1 MIKKETNKNGLIE
14 LFRFFCSVWVAYF
27 HGFSP
32 ILSDKFNGV
41 NISVDFFFMVSGF
54 FFLKSIEKYRERPYA
69 EGVRFIFWGRTKRFI
84 VPLII
89 AALSVLYCNI
99 AFELE
104 FNGFNWPFSFL
115 WFFAAQFVF
124 LSLFYLL
131 LKKTKNITSFNIA
144 CVIIICIFMS
154 LFRLL
159 FKVGAKQIDIPA
171 RGPAMLALG
180 MLISQIPKINI
191 KLKDNAKSE
200 KINLIVNAVGFAIS
214 AIAFVYLA
222 YLPGFATW
230 KLHLFT
236 CVVCPSLVYF
246 ASALPVRSRF
256 LNLLGELSVFIY
268 LAQCPILIHHY
279 YVSRD
284 TRDQFPLF
292 CVCIIAMFVINR
304 VINKAINK
312 KKVIK

>member
-1 MIKKETNKNGLIE
+1 MNKKESGKNGLIE
-14 LFRFFCSVWVAYF
+14 LFRFLCSVWVAYF

-54 FFLKSIEKYRERPYA
+54 FFLKSIEKYRERPFL

-84 VPLII
+84 VPLAI
-89 AALSVLYCNI
+89 AALSILCCNI
-99 AFELE
+99 LFELE

-131 LKKTKNITSFNIA
+131 YKKVKRISTFNIV
-144 CVIIICIFMS
+144 CVIVICIFMS
-154 LFRLL
+154 LFRL
-159 FKVGAKQIDIPA
+159 GTKQLDIPC

-180 MLISQIPKINI
+180 MLISQIPKIKIESKDEARAEKVSLILNI
-191 KLKDNAKSE
+191 A
-200 KINLIVNAVGFAIS
+200 GFVIS

-222 YLPGFATW
+222 YLPKYEIW
-230 KLHLFT
+230 KLHLFA
-236 CVVCPSLVYF
+236 CVVCPTLLYF
-246 ASALPVRSRF
+246 ASALPVRSKF
-256 LNLLGELSVFIY
+256 LNLLGEFSVFIY
-268 LAQCPILIHHY
+268 LAQCPILLHHY
-279 YVSRD
+279 TVSRD

-292 CVCIIAMFVINR
+292 CICIFSLFFINR
-304 VINKAINK
+304 FVNK
-312 KKVIK
+312 KKLIK